1 VVGTIA
7 ARGGSE
13 RDDQEDTSMSQNQ
26 GITGASADAIELLTA
41 DHRAVEQLFT
51 QYGAATNDAKVANV
65 LAEEIVRE
73 LSIHAVIE
81 EQVLYPTIRRV
92 LPDGDGI
99 ADHALQEH
107 QEVKELL
114 ADVDGQDASDAE
126 IRATLAKIEQSVSHH
141 VDEEENQLFPALRD
155 GCGQEDMQ
163 RMGRAMEFAKTIAPT
178 HPHPNA
184 PNRPPANI
192 VAGLG
197 AAVIDKVRD
206 AAKSI
211 MDR

>member
-1 VVGTIA
+1 
-7 ARGGSE
+7 
-13 RDDQEDTSMSQNQ
+13 MSQNE
-26 GITGASADAIELLTA
+26 GITGASADAIELLIA
-41 DHRAVEQLFT
+41 DHRTVEQLFK
-51 QYGAATNDAKVANV
+51 QYGAATNDPGVANYA
-65 LAEEIVRE
+65 AETIVRE

-81 EQVLYPTIRRV
+81 EQVLYPMIRRT
-92 LPDGDGI
+92 LPDGDAL
-99 ADHALQEH
+99 ADHALREH

-114 ADVDGQDASDAE
+114 TEVDGKDATDPE
-126 IRATLAKIEQSVSHH
+126 VRATLVKIDQSVAKH
-141 VDEEENQLFPALRD
+141 VEEEEHELFPAMREC
-155 GCGQEDMQ
+155 CGQDDMQ
-163 RMGRAMEFAKTIAPT
+163 RMGRAMAFAKTIAPT
-178 HPHPNA
+178 HPHPGA